1 MLATFSDMC
10 PEQLFLDPCSR
21 AIFDGEN
28 TDRDEYSA
36 PVGNLARPIFGLNIR
51 KKKKKLDNQL
61 ELNLGSLD
69 PFLSPYHLSQN
80 FNKKLRRP

>member
-28 TDRDEYSA
+28 TDRDEYSV
-36 PVGNLARPIFGLNIR
+36 PVGNLARPIVWV
-51 KKKKKLDNQL
+51 
-61 ELNLGSLD
+61 E
-69 PFLSPYHLSQN
+69 
-80 FNKKLRRP
+80 NKKEE